1 MELIRRSAWHLS
13 GRLNYVWGKNNFS
26 CPRLKNLQD
35 LLFPNNC
42 SPWFL
47 LFKLWL
53 FFFVQTFTEE
63 LSHVT
68 YLCVRAINLGVLR
81 DWNVQLQPEVL
92 AKTKLIPVTS
102 SCTQYTMEDNMVP
115 VFTLHK
121 KIIKLTVPHSFSS
134 DTVNFA
140 IQTLAQQL
148 KHLVKQCIWYVWKI
162 SGQNFK

>member
-1 MELIRRSAWHLS
+1 MELTRRSAWHLS

-35 LLFPNNC
+35 LLFQIIA
-42 SPWFL
+42 L
-47 LFKLWL
+47 LGFYCLN
-53 FFFVQTFTEE
+53 FDYFFVQTFTEE

-92 AKTKLIPVTS
+92 AKTKLILVTS

-148 KHLVKQCIWYVWKI
+148 KHLVKQCI
-162 SGQNFK
+162 

>member
-1 MELIRRSAWHLS
+1 MELTRCSAWHLS
-13 GRLNYVWGKNNFS
+13 GRVNYVWDKNIFFLVLVSRIYKISFFQIIALLGFYCLNF
-26 CPRLKNLQD
+26 D
-35 LLFPNNC
+35 Y
-42 SPWFL
+42 
-47 LFKLWL
+47 

-102 SCTQYTMEDNMVP
+102 SCTQYTMEDNTVP

-148 KHLVKQCIWYVWKI
+148 KHLVKQCI
-162 SGQNFK
+162 